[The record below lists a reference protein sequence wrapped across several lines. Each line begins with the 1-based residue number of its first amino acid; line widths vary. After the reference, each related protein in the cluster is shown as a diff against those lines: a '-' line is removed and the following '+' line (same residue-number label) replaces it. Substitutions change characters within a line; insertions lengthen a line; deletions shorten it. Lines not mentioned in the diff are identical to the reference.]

1 MDRGGGDVL
10 TAARDTSAANAKAL
24 AMGLYTKHVV
34 ILIAR
39 MENKKETHRKRR
51 GSIGVIT
58 LVATGDTPGGMDR
71 GVAPDLAE
79 ETGDAPGVD
88 TNGWT
93 CSRPSMGLV
102 PWWMPSRARTASISA
117 DAVNKTRCHS
127 NCPYESKKKL
137 TSVRRSRRGVGLRV
151 RLFHGDD
158 ARDGR
163 GLAPCDS

>member
-10 TAARDTSAANAKAL
+10 TAARDTSAAKAKAL
-24 AMGLYTKHVV
+24 AIGL
-34 ILIAR
+34 
-39 MENKKETHRKRR
+39 KRR

-71 GVAPDLAE
+71 GVAPDLAD

-93 CSRPSMGLV
+93 CSRPSMGLL

-117 DAVNKTRCHS
+117 DAVNKTRRHS
-127 NCPYESKKKL
+127 NCLYESKKKL
-137 TSVRRSRRGVGLRV
+137 TSVRRSRGGVGLRV